1 MTMNTGN
8 ETMDKCADEIVIA
21 QNALELIEK
30 LRRLPLSIEGQNEAV
45 TLVENIEY
53 EVLELAKKIAS
64 VKVTSCFINEPK
76 GHGRR
81 RPYYINGAHA
91 GYINY
96 VVEPLCETASR
107 SVGDVID
114 GMDNFISSRFIEE
127 KAPSRKTY
135 GCLRFDTADH
145 RTLVNASAV
154 VAISEYK
161 HERGATA
168 VVHLNSGREVDSDLS
183 YDTLVTAYL
192 DYLGRERGTI
202 KSPAGV

>member
-1 MTMNTGN
+1 MNMKTSN
-8 ETMDKCADEIVIA
+8 ETEIA
-21 QNALELIEK
+21 QKTLQVIEK
-30 LRRLPLSIEGQNEAV
+30 LRSQPLSKEVMSI
-45 TLVENIEY
+45 LDNIES
-53 EVLELAKKIAS
+53 EVLVLAKKVTPI
-64 VKVTSCFINEPK
+64 KVPSCFINEPK
-76 GHGRR
+76 GYGRR

-96 VVEPLCETASR
+96 VVEPSCGTASR

-114 GMDNFISSRFIEE
+114 SLDNFISSRFIEE

-168 VVHLNSGREVDSDLS
+168 VVHLNSGREVDSGLS